1 MNKNPQ
7 DTGLVYLPER
17 YKQQIEVKKR
27 RRVIKKIILICTV
40 VAACSLVYLL
50 LSGTLA
56 DPLKPSILISGS
68 EIPAPEIS
76 PSSQYDETTAPL
88 TPHIT
93 EVIIDNVTGKGQP
106 IQDKQSLDNANASLR
121 LDYPAQAYTL
131 ISVNLTD
138 LFADRVLYE
147 FKIRPG
153 SSPGESN
160 TFSVFVDPGTGD
172 LYTPG
177 QETARITADGAK
189 KIVFEEFPLLHA
201 DSVRVRYRNNTGS
214 VRAWVFTMYRDN
226 TAILSGAM
234 DPETGRIISFTRN
247 ISWEGRQADPLMDIN
262 AAQKIA
268 DRYIFDK
275 NTGSVPLNMS
285 EVHYIPLQVPQKTV
299 AGHYVFIY
307 NRMVQEIPC
316 DSDGFTIS
324 VDSVTG
330 DVIEYER
337 RWNTPDSAFSLVTEP
352 LVTRT
357 GATFAVLKKA
367 QETYPTAADGLTI
380 VSAEIRWKDDTS
392 QESIPRPGSIPLAWK
407 ILFTDEDIRAT
418 PLSSPAVG
426 WVDIQTGNILDFYY
440 QH

>member
-76 PSSQYDETTAPL
+76 PSSQYDENTAPL

-106 IQDKQSLDNANASLR
+106 VQDKQSLDNANASLR

-160 TFSVFVDPGTGD
+160 TFSVFVDPERRSLHSGTGNR
-172 LYTPG
+172 
-177 QETARITADGAK
+177 Q
-189 KIVFEEFPLLHA
+189 
-201 DSVRVRYRNNTGS
+201 NN
-214 VRAWVFTMYRDN
+214 
-226 TAILSGAM
+226 
-234 DPETGRIISFTRN
+234 
-247 ISWEGRQADPLMDIN
+247 
-262 AAQKIA
+262 
-268 DRYIFDK
+268 
-275 NTGSVPLNMS
+275 
-285 EVHYIPLQVPQKTV
+285 
-299 AGHYVFIY
+299 
-307 NRMVQEIPC
+307 C
-316 DSDGFTIS
+316 
-324 VDSVTG
+324 
-330 DVIEYER
+330 
-337 RWNTPDSAFSLVTEP
+337 
-352 LVTRT
+352 
-357 GATFAVLKKA
+357 
-367 QETYPTAADGLTI
+367 
-380 VSAEIRWKDDTS
+380 
-392 QESIPRPGSIPLAWK
+392 
-407 ILFTDEDIRAT
+407 
-418 PLSSPAVG
+418 
-426 WVDIQTGNILDFYY
+426 
-440 QH
+440 